1 MNYLENKSVGFYISS
16 LGALA
21 ALVSLFLYRGV
32 SRAETYILILL
43 GVIVVLQVVGA
54 VLLAFVKNCVYIS
67 LIITVNAVLA
77 AAALTNSFFTQVDAI
92 GYVVSGLYEFSTIQ
106 PFITAAVPM
115 GVTLLLYVIASY
127 SGLEKE
133 AA

>member
-1 MNYLENKSVGFYISS
+1 MNYLENKSIGFYISS

-32 SRAETYILILL
+32 NRAETYIVILL
-43 GVIVVLQVVGA
+43 GVIAALQVIGA
-54 VLLAFVKNCVYIS
+54 VLLAFVKNCIFLS
-67 LIITVNAVLA
+67 LITTVNAVLA

-92 GYVVSGLYEFSTIQ
+92 GYVVSGLYDFSTIQ
-106 PFITAAVPM
+106 PFITAVIPM
-115 GVTLLLYVIASY
+115 AVTLVLYIVASY